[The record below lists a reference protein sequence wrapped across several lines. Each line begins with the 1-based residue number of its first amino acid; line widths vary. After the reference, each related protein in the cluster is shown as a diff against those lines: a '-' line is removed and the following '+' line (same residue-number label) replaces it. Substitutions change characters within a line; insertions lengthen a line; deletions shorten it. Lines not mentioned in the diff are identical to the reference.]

1 MSLDLSKLK
10 NLRMIGGKT
19 IAQCPACAEDGKDS
33 KCEHLYINGDGHYGC
48 VMFQASEGHEHRQ
61 RIEALVGMVDLKPS
75 REKSIWTT
83 LPSAPESAPFPA
95 LKHYKYGQS
104 SARWIYRTDDGRIAG
119 IVARFETPE
128 GKVTL
133 PMSWCRDQFGRT
145 EWRWKAMPV
154 PRTIY
159 ALPLPAE
166 TIVIVEGEKCAEAV
180 IAAGLPA
187 TTWAGGASAVSKSD
201 WSPLTGKICVIWP
214 DNDGA
219 GERAK
224 DVIVR
229 ELSGIAAEI
238 RIVQIPQGRAEKWDA
253 ADTDCAEILQLVN
266 EAVLSGEDE
275 QQSDVPKWY
284 PMTDDLMKWVWC
296 KWEDLTQLSSDS
308 DPHVKSEMPPERK
321 HETPPLPQAKSERKS
336 QKGEFYYD
344 GKGFYRD
351 NGTVFVPMNRE
362 SVHSYLEEKGYREK
376 EQRNPVLNRIQD
388 EHFVSYAG
396 PIAGMQRGFYPS
408 STGNIL
414 VTQSP
419 VVIQPSPG
427 RWPILRRVIEGL
439 LGDDP
444 DAGNTQVNVFLAW
457 IKVAREALKKGK
469 RRPGQALALTG
480 PRGSGKTLLIDIL
493 EQVLG
498 GRRADPYAHFT
509 GRTNFNGDLVGA
521 ELLVIDDESGS
532 TDIRARRNL
541 AASIKHNLFSGKVR
555 IEAKYR
561 TPATCSPFWRL
572 VIACNNEPE
581 ALLVLPPLTEDI
593 GDKITLFK
601 CHKRPLP
608 MPAFTQDDKEAFMA
622 KIVSEI
628 PAMLHFLETWEIPE
642 NLREDRCGVTFYH
655 HPEILSNLAELAPE
669 TSLLNLIDTA
679 AAAGGIAL
687 PWSGGSTLLRVLLS
701 QCEATRRESEK
712 LLGGANSTGVYLGR
726 LESSGNRVRKGKL
739 RDGLQQWEISS
750 VSFSSDIQVE

>member
-1 MSLDLSKLK
+1 MSLDLSRLEKP
-10 NLRMIGGKT
+10 RMIGGRT
-19 IAQCPACAEDGKDS
+19 IARCPACAETGNDSGADHLFINSDGKFG
-33 KCEHLYINGDGHYGC
+33 CILYQSTDGTK
-48 VMFQASEGHEHRQ
+48 HRK
-61 RIEALVGMVDLKPS
+61 RIFELAGIVEPRPHGEKP
-75 REKSIWTT
+75 IWTA
-83 LPSAPESAPFPA
+83 LPSAPESAPFPTIR
-95 LKHYKYGQS
+95 HYKHGQP
-104 SARWIYRTDDGRIAG
+104 SAHWIYHTHDGCIAG
-119 IVARFETPE
+119 IVARFDNPE

-133 PMSWCRDQFGRT
+133 PMSWCRDQFGKT
-145 EWRWKAMPV
+145 EWRWKAMSV

-159 ALPLPAE
+159 ALPLSAE

-180 IAAGLPA
+180 IAAGLHA

-201 WSPLTGKICVIWP
+201 WSPLTGKKCVIWH
-214 DNDGA
+214 DNDSA
-219 GERAK
+219 GIRAK
-224 DVIVR
+224 DAIVR
-229 ELSGIAAEI
+229 QLSGIAVEI
-238 RIVQIPQGRAEKWDA
+238 RIVQIPQGRPEKWDA

-266 EAVLSGEDE
+266 EAVLFSENE
-275 QQSDVPKWY
+275 QQSNVPNWH

-296 KWEDLTQLSSDS
+296 RLEDLTQFLSDS
-308 DPHVKSEMPPERK
+308 DPQVKSDMPPERK
-321 HETPPLPQAKSERKS
+321 HKTPPPPQAKSERKAR
-336 QKGEFYYD
+336 KGEFYYD

-362 SVHSYLEEKGYREK
+362 SVHSYLQEQGYREK

-388 EHFVSYAG
+388 KHFVSYAG
-396 PIAGMQRGFYPS
+396 PIAGIQRGFYPN

-419 VVIQPSPG
+419 VIIQPFPG
-427 RWPILRRVIEGL
+427 KWPILRKVIEGL

-444 DAGNTQVNVFLAW
+444 DAGNTQVDVFLAW

-469 RRPGQALALTG
+469 RRPGQAIALTG
-480 PRGSGKTLLIDIL
+480 PRGSGKSLLIDIM
-493 EQVLG
+493 ETIFG

-532 TDIRARRNL
+532 TDIRARRHL
-541 AASIKHNLFSGKVR
+541 AAAIKHNLFSGKVR
-555 IEAKYR
+555 IEAKYQ
-561 TPATCSPFWRL
+561 TGSSCSPLWRL

-628 PAMLHFLETWEIPE
+628 PAMLHFLESWEIPE

-669 TSLLNLIDTA
+669 TSVLNLIDTA
-679 AAAGGIAL
+679 AASGGIAL
-687 PWSGGSTLLRVLLS
+687 PWRGGATQLRVMLS
-701 QCEATRRESEK
+701 QCEATCRESEK
-712 LLGGANSTGVYLGR
+712 LLAGANSTGVYLGR

-750 VSFSSDIQVE
+750 NSP